1 VAGRW
6 ISPGTPVSSTNK
18 TYCHDIT
25 EILLKVVLNTI
36 SYHNHM
42 ENIYKLRIWLCQSS
56 IAITVKIKGTGD
68 FTMKISRLGKES
80 LNSDGQQFHQYQQ
93 KNNNYLS
100 PQIIDGHD
108 IAEILLKLALNTLT
122 LTLIKPLNKKKD
134 HDI

>member
-1 VAGRW
+1 
-6 ISPGTPVSSTNK
+6 
-18 TYCHDIT
+18 
-25 EILLKVVLNTI
+25 
-36 SYHNHM
+36 M

-134 HDI
+134 HDK